1 MPSSSS
7 RSTEN
12 ALLFDA
18 GPSSRLDTIRYDL
31 SSGVQTHNASEDEE
45 LLETARSLS
54 LSAEE
59 IAFVKDD
66 DLLNSPRSSAGSA
79 LDTYSVIEPDSRPP
93 SRFTSRSQ
101 SPLVVDVSASSVSPS
116 FHTPIA
122 GSQQSLTAAVL
133 EQAESERESA
143 RSTRAASPTPTLRS
157 YTHDTEGTLHTHT
170 SPSYVSESRAQSEA
184 FGSSAS
190 RPISPFSE
198 VGFISA
204 HSSDEDNEMSRP
216 GSVTQHL
223 GGAGS
228 DRDSQWSDLGED
240 SSDEE
245 GDAKGLNARQQE
257 ELRNKRQRFFAG
269 NSAAI

>member
-7 RSTEN
+7 KSTAN

-18 GPSSRLDTIRYDL
+18 GPSSRLDTIHYDL
-31 SSGVQTHNASEDEE
+31 SSDVHTHNASEDEE

-59 IAFVKDD
+59 IAFVKDG

-79 LDTYSVIEPDSRPP
+79 LDTYSVIEPDSRPA

-116 FHTPIA
+116 FHTPIV

-133 EQAESERESA
+133 EQAQLERESA

-157 YTHDTEGTLHTHT
+157 LTYETDNTLRTHT
-170 SPSYVSESRAQSEA
+170 SPSYASVSPAPSEA
-184 FGSSAS
+184 SATMLS

-198 VGFISA
+198 VGFVSA
-204 HSSDEDNEMSRP
+204 HSSDEDNEISRP
-216 GSVTQHL
+216 GNVTQRI

-257 ELRNKRQRFFAG
+257 ELRHRRQRFFAG
-269 NSAAI
+269 DSAAI